1 MATTTTKFDPSPPH
15 AQTFAS
21 QGKLPKLPIPPL
33 EDTCKRY
40 LRALEALQT
49 PHEHEETKRAVQEFL
64 EDPEQ
69 GPRIQKKLEEWA
81 KTKDRRV
88 HAILLLRSLVLTACL
103 STYSS
108 YIEEFW

>member
-1 MATTTTKFDPSPPH
+1 MATTTTKFDPAPPH
-15 AQTFAS
+15 EQTLAHQS
-21 QGKLPKLPIPPL
+21 KLPKLPVPPL
-33 EDTCKRY
+33 EETCKRY

-81 KTKDRRV
+81 ETKARCV
-88 HAILLLRSLVLTACL
+88 PHGTQKAFSGLTSFILF
-103 STYSS
+103 S
-108 YIEEFW
+108 YIEDFW